1 MSDLITTH
9 VAYLRGRG
17 YSPRTVDAAAT
28 YLRRATQMLPFGIGD
43 VHPDEI
49 RVLLADVRFTAWTRH
64 TYDAI
69 LRRYFAW
76 AYNAG
81 EMTSDPML
89 VLPHPP
95 AGRQVP
101 NPVSLEEVALAL
113 ALVHEPLRTAI
124 MLATYAGL
132 RADEIARL
140 RREDVT
146 AERLTVRVGKG
157 GRPGIVDTSPVLWSY
172 IQGRPFGYLI
182 LDREGRPV
190 TGRWLSKYQRR
201 EFIRC
206 GLPELHLHRF
216 RHTFAT
222 ELLRGGA
229 DIRTVQE
236 LMRHEAL
243 SSTMGYTLVAGGQRR
258 AAVASLPELAGAG
271 QVPAVPAHERG
282 QDLGAVGSGGG
293 RGRAEG
299 LPQFVVDADVA

>member
-1 MSDLITTH
+1 MSDLIATH
-9 VAYLRGRG
+9 LAHLRGRG
-17 YSPRTVDAAAT
+17 YSPRTVESAAT
-28 YLRRATQMLPFGIGD
+28 YLRRVTRVLPYGIGD

-49 RVLLADVRFTAWTRH
+49 RVLLSDSRLAAWSRR

-76 AYNAG
+76 AYEAG

-95 AGRQVP
+95 TGRRVP
-101 NPVSLEEVALAL
+101 NPASLADVALAL
-113 ALVHEPLRTAI
+113 ERSDDPWHTAI

-140 RREDVT
+140 RREDIT
-146 AERLTVRVGKG
+146 AEWLTVRLGKG

-182 LDREGRPV
+182 LDRQGRPV
-190 TGRWLSKYQRR
+190 TGRWLSSRQRKH
-201 EFIRC
+201 FVGA
-206 GLPELHLHRF
+206 GLPDLHLHRF

-222 ELLRGGA
+222 ELLRAGN

-236 LMRHEAL
+236 LMRHQDL
-243 SSTMGYTLVAGGQRR
+243 GSTMGYTLVAGGQRR

-271 QVPAVPAHERG
+271 QVPAVPAHERD
-282 QDLGAVGSGGG
+282 QDLGPVRA
-293 RGRAEG
+293 RGLTGPPERFPKIIIDAE
-299 LPQFVVDADVA
+299 AS